1 MIEHA
6 CRMILHT
13 GSEVTFVYE
22 KVQKQLG
29 SSDCGLFALAFA
41 TDLCHGLD
49 PTKQSYN
56 QEMMP
61 RHFVSCLEKGKMTPF
76 PNTAKRVPFHLAMQK
91 AKVPI
96 FCICRLPYDKEDM
109 SSVANDWYRTD
120 CVKVPEWAV
129 NTKRKWGCRKC
140 EDGIALK
147 PKNILTSII
156 QQYIA
161 PPPL

>member
-1 MIEHA
+1 MSLNTIFCISGVVKVDDSLCRKPNNVTIEHA

-13 GSEVTFVYE
+13 GPEATFVYE

-49 PTKQSYN
+49 PAKQSYN
-56 QEMMP
+56 QEMMC

-91 AKVPI
+91 TKVPI
-96 FCICRLPYDKEDM
+96 FCICRLPYVC
-109 SSVANDWYRTD
+109 SVLQISCLLSY
-120 CVKVPEWAV
+120 
-129 NTKRKWGCRKC
+129 
-140 EDGIALK
+140 
-147 PKNILTSII
+147 
-156 QQYIA
+156 
-161 PPPL
+161 PLCQST